1 VARAPAPLVER
12 GRPRRAAGACNVSEQ
27 LDDSDLEVLLR
38 QLVRSCSSLKVF
50 PLPGVV
56 VLPGTPTPFHIFEPR
71 YRAMISDALG
81 SDRMLAVATL
91 ASEEGATQDRAPV
104 HPIAGAGFLEAD
116 EELPSGRYNV
126 VLRGLR
132 RVRLLSELD
141 NGKPYREFRAEL
153 LEDVYPPGGPAALA
167 TQRSALESCVLRLA
181 EVLPPESGAPRLAE
195 MAARTTSPSALAD
208 LVAAAVVSEPTQ
220 RIAVI
225 EELDVARRL
234 DLVTGEV
241 ASVVL
246 MLSRGRTPSA

>member
-1 VARAPAPLVER
+1 MRGPLHTSDL
-12 GRPRRAAGACNVSEQ
+12 AGLREQ
-27 LDDSDLEVLLR
+27 LT
-38 QLVRSCSSLKVF
+38 RSCGALKIF

-71 YRAMISDALG
+71 YRAMIADALEG
-81 SDRMLAVATL
+81 DRMLAVATL

-104 HPIAGAGFLEAD
+104 HPIAGVGLVT
-116 EELPSGRYNV
+116 EEERLPEGRYNI
-126 VLRGLR
+126 VLRGLA
-132 RVRLLSELD
+132 RVRLVAEIE

-153 LEDVYPPGGPAALA
+153 LEDVYPPGGPAALES
-167 TQRSALESCVLRLA
+167 QRTGLESCVLQLADVLPAESGARRLA
-181 EVLPPESGAPRLAE
+181 EV
-195 MAARTTSPSALAD
+195 AAQMESPSELAD

-241 ASVVL
+241 ASVIL
-246 MLSRGRTPSA
+246 MLSRGRGASA

>member
-1 VARAPAPLVER
+1 MSEALPGLDVDALRA
-12 GRPRRAAGACNVSEQ
+12 
-27 LDDSDLEVLLR
+27 LLA
-38 QLVRSCSSLKVF
+38 RSCGALKVF

-71 YRAMISDALG
+71 YRAMTADALAG
-81 SDRMLAVATL
+81 DRMIAVATL

-104 HPIAGAGFLEAD
+104 HPIAGAGFIEAD
-116 EELPSGRYNV
+116 EHLASGRYDL
-126 VLRGLR
+126 VLRGVA
-132 RVRLLSELD
+132 RVRLVAELD

-167 TQRSALESCVLRLA
+167 TRRSALEACVLQLA

-195 MAARTTSPSALAD
+195 AAARTASPSALAD

-241 ASVVL
+241 ASVIL